1 MDSEPKEDRMY
12 LALQNDAIDG
22 NDINAV
28 STVHGPFK
36 SIREEESFIRQDAL
50 DTATDCED
58 LEMLK
63 AGENPDWGS
72 AFTIVEVVKTV
83 RPVPIATVTVKLRR
97 VKPEGVAQ

>member
-1 MDSEPKEDRMY
+1 MAGKPKEERMY

-36 SIREEESFIRQDAL
+36 TIREAESFIRQDAL

-58 LEMLK
+58 LQMLK

-72 AFTIVEVVKTV
+72 TFAIVEVVKTV
-83 RPVPIATVTVKLRR
+83 KPVPIATVKIKLRR
-97 VKPEGVAQ
+97 VKPEGVE